1 MGKVAGGEGVQGGGG
16 GFLGLLPLPPLF
28 LLLLLLILIFICSNA
43 LAAAAMLGSRWGE
56 KDEEGG
62 GRGSG
67 NWLRD
72 WAGSSE
78 AVLGEAGVIRC
89 HPHSR
94 KNRTGPAVQL
104 KKTGTSSLTGS
115 VPSKDRSRN
124 RPGVNRMNRA
134 VFARNR

>member
-28 LLLLLLILIFICSNA
+28 LLLPSPSSTA
-43 LAAAAMLGSRWGE
+43 LAAAAMSGSRWGE

-94 KNRTGPAVQL
+94 KNRTGPAVQP

-124 RPGVNRMNRA
+124 RPGVNRLNRT